1 MIATLSVSVETR
13 LLRIIALR
21 ILAIAVAWLA
31 GTTSHA
37 ERFLPAGA
45 FSYEDIRLAN
55 GLRIVAQRVHTAPYI
70 SARLVVKTGT
80 DHYPCD
86 DRELPH
92 LVEHLLF
99 SANSALAESDIDDQI
114 NAWGG
119 QINAFTYA
127 EQTEVVLDAH
137 SRFQAQ
143 VMQLLAT
150 MIGNFDPQ
158 QADVAREA
166 DVVERESGAD
176 HTPLRLWWTQ
186 QPFVQLAST
195 KFEVAAGITC
205 ASGLTPIHHL
215 AEADIRQAFD
225 TYYVPANMILVLVG
239 DLDEAGLT
247 AAKEAFGA
255 LPARPAPIVAPLPIT
270 MPAARHD
277 FTSGW
282 LSGTGSLDLPTAVGI
297 APFHDWEGFYA
308 LQLVESWLNN
318 RMFRELRSERGIA
331 YTPSASVAYHGT
343 ATLVTLA
350 AETSPKDTAY
360 TRDYLR
366 ALVTQ
371 VQTQGIPEEDFQD
384 LRTAA
389 LLGMAQEFERISDR
403 ADYLSGSVREI
414 ESGKLFDIETFYAQL
429 GYARFYELVQRDWP
443 PYFVLLDASPRVSWS
458 AWIGL
463 LGGSALL
470 LVVGVGLLVWR
481 RLRALRPG

>member
-1 MIATLSVSVETR
+1 MIAKPFCEAQ
-13 LLRIIALR
+13 LLCITALR
-21 ILAIAVAWLA
+21 ILAIAVALLF
-31 GTTSHA
+31 GTSSHA
-37 ERFLPAGA
+37 ERFLPTGA

-55 GLRIVAQRVHTAPYI
+55 GLRIVVQRVHTAPYI

-80 DHYPCD
+80 DHYPCN

-99 SANSALAESDIDDQI
+99 SANSVLAESDIDDQI

-137 SRFQAQ
+137 ARFQVPA
-143 VMQLLAT
+143 MQLLAT

-158 QADVAREA
+158 PADVVREA

-176 HTPLRLWWTQ
+176 HTALRLWWTQ
-186 QPFVQLAST
+186 QPFVQRAST
-195 KFEVAAGITC
+195 KFELAAGITC
-205 ASGLTPIHHL
+205 TSGLTPIHHL

-239 DLDEAGLT
+239 DLDEAGLA
-247 AAKEAFGA
+247 AAKQAFGA
-255 LPARPAPIVAPLPIT
+255 LPARPAPVVTPLPIT
-270 MPAARHD
+270 MPATTD

-282 LSGTGSLDLPTAVGI
+282 LSGTASLDAPTAAGI

-366 ALVTQ
+366 ALVTR
-371 VQTQGIPEEDFQD
+371 VQTQGIPEEDFQN

-403 ADYLSGSVREI
+403 ANYLSGSVREI
-414 ESGKLFDIETFYAQL
+414 ENGGLFDIETFYAQL
-429 GYARFYELVQRDWP
+429 SYSRFYELVRRDWP
-443 PYFVLLDASPRVSWS
+443 PHFVVLDASPRVSWS

-463 LGGSALL
+463 LGGSTLL
-470 LVVGVGLLVWR
+470 LMLGVGLLVWR